1 MYRSQEK
8 DEEYLKNKLFVGIVE
23 DNIDPKR
30 IGRIKVRVQGV
41 FNNIELEHIP
51 WSIPFQKSNG
61 TDFKIPANGKIVNII
76 FPQGNLYFPEYI
88 YSENY
93 NINLQNK
100 LKDLKDDEY
109 KNFVALLFDHRT
121 QVYSDD
127 TALNLDY
134 FDNAIR
140 IKKDSVDIKLKDNTQ
155 LLKLGHSNCSQ
166 DAVLGTNFFKW
177 FDSFMTLL
185 LQPETLTG
193 NLLAPVLRPALDLKI
208 QEYHML
214 RSTFVSNNVKIVD
227 NGDISKDEYDTS
239 RLENPAKDDFCKIN
253 DNKLLAPSPEPTI
266 KKLQDNIITDRKV
279 NITEK
284 VENEPQEEIEILI
297 DNNSGYTSTNAN
309 KDENYNYS
317 GDIEYTNANVI
328 AYYPEWDYDKIR
340 EDKIESKVSESIQGD
355 PYAGFW
361 EETVYKIPNN
371 LPKEETDG
379 YGTYVIENDTSSI
392 VGESASKNMNELTS
406 TRPNLSST
414 QLKNI
419 DIIID
424 ECKKQGITNEY
435 AIAGILGTIYKEC
448 SFIPQTEMTYHS
460 TPAAGIR
467 STFGSGR
474 SVSAAY
480 GAWLN
485 AKKLTPKLLS
495 LFKDKKGKT
504 TYDFKQM
511 SDKNLETLSK
521 ELELF
526 YDCIYGWYYGNS
538 KVGDGYKYRG
548 RGFNQITFKD
558 SYTKYGFAN
567 NPDGLNDPKNA
578 AIAAIKFF
586 KNVFSSMPLINE
598 SNPKYEDKANYSAIQ
613 KSGSRKINDIPDII
627 TACVIFI
634 RANAG
639 GKGPLTGNSVRLR
652 DYKTALSISDYML
665 ELIRNKK

>member
-1 MYRSQEK
+1 MYRPQEK

-392 VGESASKNMNELTS
+392 VGEGITNKEDTSIIPVLTTNQKN
-406 TRPNLSST
+406 
-414 QLKNI
+414 NI

-424 ECKKQGITNEY
+424 ECRNQGITNEY

-448 SFIPQTEMTYHS
+448 GFIPKSEMTYHS

-480 GAWLN
+480 NAWKN
-485 AKKLTPKLLS
+485 KKKLGIYGTC
-495 LFKDKKGKT
+495 FKDAKGKL
-504 TYDFKQM
+504 TYDFKKM
-511 SDKNLETLSK
+511 SDANLERLSK
-521 ELELF
+521 NFDLF
-526 YDCIYGWYYGNS
+526 YDCVYGWYEGND
-538 KVGDGYKYRG
+538 KIGDGYKYRG
-548 RGFNQITFKD
+548 RGFNQITFKKA
-558 SYTKYGFAN
+558 YAKYGFGD
-567 NPDGLNDPKNA
+567 NPDDLNDPKNA
-578 AIAAIKFF
+578 AKAAIKFF
-586 KNVFSSMPLINE
+586 KNVFSWMILKNE
-598 SNPKYEDKANYSAIQ
+598 STPASEDTANYSAI
-613 KSGSRKINDIPDII
+613 KNRNINDIPDII
-627 TACVIFI
+627 TACVICV
-634 RANAG
+634 RCNAG
-639 GKGPLTGNSVRLR
+639 GGPLTGNSNRLKG
-652 DYKTALSISDYML
+652 YKTALSISDYML
-665 ELIRNKK
+665 KLIKDKK